1 MIPGMNKPPKP
12 RQGRLIVVEG
22 IDGAGK
28 STQVKRLAE
37 ALRAAG
43 RTVVASREPTDGPW
57 GKKLRASAE
66 TGRMSP
72 TDELHAFLEDRKE
85 HVAAEIG
92 PALERGDVVLLDRYY
107 YSTIAYQGLRGS
119 DVAEI
124 RRANEA
130 IAPRPDL
137 VLLIDFDP
145 QLAIARISQ
154 SRGDVPNE
162 FEKLDQLQAI
172 RNIFLDC
179 AAAEPD
185 IFRVID
191 GSREPDAVF
200 QDLLAAVERTP
211 SPLEGEGQG

>member
-43 RTVVASREPTDGPW
+43 STVVASREPTDGPW
-57 GKKLRASAE
+57 GKKLRASAS

-191 GSREPDAVF
+191 GSRDPDAVF
-200 QDLLAAVERTP
+200 QDLLAAVRH
-211 SPLEGEGQG
+211 